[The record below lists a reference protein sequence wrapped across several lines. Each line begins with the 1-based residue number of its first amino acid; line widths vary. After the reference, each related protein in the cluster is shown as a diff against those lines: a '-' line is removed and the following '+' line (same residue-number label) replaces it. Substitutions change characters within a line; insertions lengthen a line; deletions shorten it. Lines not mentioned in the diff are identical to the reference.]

1 MPQRLNDQYICFKI
15 STVRSLFL
23 QGSQFTCS
31 SKAGIHRGPINM
43 KSIKCI
49 LKISKGCIRSDLQM
63 RDLPASVEL
72 RVQKLAA
79 GKQSAAVVVVA
90 AAAVV
95 GDHCSPFGLLYALE
109 DANTCTFLYD
119 TVPKNSNEI
128 VCESFINC
136 LVIKIY
142 NTSYLFKQKE
152 LSY

>member
-1 MPQRLNDQYICFKI
+1 MAKESNSIIAINTTEIEYICFKI

-23 QGSQFTCS
+23 QGGPFS
-31 SKAGIHRGPINM
+31 SKAGIHRGPINI

-79 GKQSAAVVVVA
+79 GKQSAAVVVVV

-128 VCESFINC
+128 VCESFII
-136 LVIKIY
+136 V
-142 NTSYLFKQKE
+142 
-152 LSY
+152 